1 MSIHRVQLRNLNS
14 QRGSKTNTNRNLISY
29 CYSVYENRGVGF
41 IVFTKCWLEIT
52 HLHCAITLTAN
63 IYFADYS
70 ASPVKIIWQHG
81 GKWNQQFMLVVELR
95 VTDLWR
101 VPLGWSCL
109 DMQRQTR
116 RDVKFISDRFG
127 LRRCF
132 HFPTHCQRLRHLRGR
147 RKQAEKGICVADWGY
162 YYSEGPIWSKKD
174 PFIASDVKVCW

>member
-14 QRGSKTNTNRNLISY
+14 QRGSETNTNRNLISY
-29 CYSVYENRGVGF
+29 CYSVYEKHGVGF

-116 RDVKFISDRFG
+116 RDVKFISDRP
-127 LRRCF
+127 LVKRRD
-132 HFPTHCQRLRHLRGR
+132 L
-147 RKQAEKGICVADWGY
+147 DWGGVFI
-162 YYSEGPIWSKKD
+162 SQHTARDWDIWEAGENRQKKVFVLQIGAIIIQKD
-174 PFIASDVKVCW
+174 RSDQRRTHS